1 MDRSAR
7 ADWDYFGRVAEARMT
22 IRRPVMGIGR
32 RRALFLGSIGLLI
45 INSCAAVPQAAGPAR
60 SSGSAPVQQT
70 VASGYPTDLVPGY
83 SLRAPARPMADRPPP
98 ALAAMIESLG
108 RSFNGTVGIAIE
120 SVDEGWSVAW
130 NGEALFPQQSVSKLW
145 VGMALLDS
153 VDRGRNRLSDP
164 VTLWPQD
171 KTLFHQPIAELI
183 TAQGYTTSIADLFD
197 RAMTQSDNTANDKLL
212 RTIGGPEAVRGYLA
226 RRYVAN
232 IRFGPG
238 ERLLQSQTAGLSWSQ
253 DMAGGRRFQSVRA
266 QLPPSVREKALNDY
280 LASPPDGAAPK
291 AIARTIARLA
301 RGEMLSPTSTQV
313 LLGTMEDAKTGAQRV
328 KAGVPAGWTY
338 AHKTGTG
345 QQLGGRSTGFN
356 DVGLMTAPDGRRYA
370 LAVMIADTTA
380 PTAQRW
386 ALMQSVSR
394 TVAALHP
401 PTYGQGGA
409 NLTTRR

>member
-1 MDRSAR
+1 MGSEAR

-22 IRRPVMGIGR
+22 IRRPVTGIGR
-32 RRALFLGSIGLLI
+32 WRALFLGSIGLLI
-45 INSCAAVPQAAGPAR
+45 INSCAAVPQSAGPAR
-60 SSGSAPVQQT
+60 ASAPMQQAEAT
-70 VASGYPTDLVPGY
+70 GYPADLVPGY
-83 SLRAPARPMADRPPP
+83 GLRAPARPIADQPPP

-120 SVDEGWSVAW
+120 SVDEGWSVSW

-153 VDRGRNRLSDP
+153 VDRGRTRLSDP

-183 TAQGYTTSIADLFD
+183 TPQGYTTTLADLFD

-253 DMAGGRRFQSVRA
+253 DMAGGRRFQAVRA
-266 QLPPSVREKALNDY
+266 QLPLSVREKALNDY

-291 AIARTIARLA
+291 AIARAIARLA
-301 RGEMLSPTSTQV
+301 RGEMLSSTATQV
-313 LLGTMEDAKTGAQRV
+313 LLATMEDAKTGAQRV
-328 KAGVPAGWTY
+328 KAGVPAGWFY

-345 QQLGGRSTGFN
+345 QQLGDRSTGFN

-401 PTYGQGGA
+401 PAYGQGGA